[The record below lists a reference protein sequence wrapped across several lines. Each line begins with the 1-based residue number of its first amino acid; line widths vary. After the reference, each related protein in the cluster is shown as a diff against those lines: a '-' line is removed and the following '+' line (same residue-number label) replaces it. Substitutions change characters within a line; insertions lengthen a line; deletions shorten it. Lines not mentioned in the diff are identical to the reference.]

1 MTSSIRLQSDL
12 ERLQA
17 LATTSG
23 GRIALHSGP
32 TAASPYAIV
41 ELRYATAG
49 SDRYPLERREQTR
62 ISIALPARYPFQP
75 PLATVQTPIWHPNVF
90 ASGTICLGTR
100 WSATEGLD
108 LFVQRLARLLT
119 FDPLL
124 VNVASAANRDAAAW
138 YERARR
144 QHPQAFPTDRPE
156 FGTTAARRAS
166 ARVRWQ
172 ETPADDGRVDYRC
185 PGCARTLRLPSGR
198 AGRVRCPGC
207 GARFEART

>member
-1 MTSSIRLQSDL
+1 MTSPIRLQSDL

-32 TAASPYAIV
+32 TAASPFAIV

-62 ISIALPARYPFQP
+62 IGIALPARYPFQP

-100 WSATEGLD
+100 WSPTEGLD

-124 VNVASAANRDAAAW
+124 VNIASAANREAAAW

-144 QHPQAFPTDRPE
+144 QHPAGVPVRSSFVRGDARATRRPARPLA
-156 FGTTAARRAS
+156 GDTGRRWSRAVSLPGLRPHAATAVRSRGARALS
-166 ARVRWQ
+166 
-172 ETPADDGRVDYRC
+172 G
-185 PGCARTLRLPSGR
+185 LRP
-198 AGRVRCPGC
+198 
-207 GARFEART
+207 RFEART

>member
-1 MTSSIRLQSDL
+1 MTSPIRLQSDL

-75 PLATVQTPIWHPNVF
+75 PLASVQTPIWHPNVF

-100 WSATEGLD
+100 WSPTEGLD

-124 VNVASAANRDAAAW
+124 VNTASAANREAAAW
-138 YERARR
+138 YERAPVSYT
-144 QHPQAFPTDRPE
+144 HLTLPTIC
-156 FGTTAARRAS
+156 S
-166 ARVRWQ
+166 V
-172 ETPADDGRVDYRC
+172 
-185 PGCARTLRLPSGR
+185 
-198 AGRVRCPGC
+198 
-207 GARFEART
+207 

>member
-1 MTSSIRLQSDL
+1 MTSPIRLQSDL

-17 LATTSG
+17 LAATSA

-32 TAASPYAIV
+32 TAASPFAIV

-49 SDRYPLERREQTR
+49 SQRYPLERREQTR
-62 ISIALPARYPFQP
+62 ISIALPTRYPFQP

-100 WSATEGLD
+100 WSPTEGLD

-124 VNVASAANRDAAAW
+124 VNIASAANREAAAW

-144 QHPQAFPTDRPE
+144 QHPQAFPSDHPSFEATPV
-156 FGTTAARRAS
+156 RRAGG
-166 ARVRWQ
+166 RVRWQ
-172 ETPADDGRVDYRC
+172 EAPADDGRVPYRC

-198 AGRVRCPGC
+198 AGHVRCPGC
-207 GARFEART
+207 GTRFEVHT

>member
-23 GRIALHSGP
+23 GRIVVLAGP
-32 TAASPYAIV
+32 SAASPFATV
-41 ELRYATAG
+41 ELRYATPG
-49 SDRYPLERREQTR
+49 SDRYPRERRELTR
-62 ISIALPARYPFQP
+62 IGISLPARYPFQP

-90 ASGTICLGTR
+90 ASGAICLGTR
-100 WSATEGLD
+100 WSPTEGLD

-124 VNVASAANRDAAAW
+124 VNTTSAANREAAAW

-144 QHPQAFPTDRPE
+144 QHPQAFPSDRPQFE
-156 FGTTAARRAS
+156 ATAARRAGG
-166 ARVRWQ
+166 RVRWQ
-172 ETPADDGRVDYRC
+172 EAPLDDGRVPYRC

-198 AGRVRCPGC
+198 AGPVRCPGC
-207 GARFEART
+207 GTRFEART

>member
-1 MTSSIRLQSDL
+1 MTSPIRLQSDL

-17 LATTSG
+17 LAATSG

-32 TAASPYAIV
+32 TAASPFAIV

-49 SDRYPLERREQTR
+49 SERYPLERREQTR
-62 ISIALPARYPFQP
+62 INITLPARYPFQP
-75 PLATVQTPIWHPNVF
+75 PLAAVQTPIWHPNVF
-90 ASGTICLGTR
+90 PSGTICLGTR
-100 WSATEGLD
+100 WSPTEGLD

-124 VNVASAANRDAAAW
+124 VNIASAANREAAAW

-144 QHPQAFPTDRPE
+144 QHPQAFPSDRPSFE
-156 FGTTAARRAS
+156 SAAARRAGG
-166 ARVRWQ
+166 RVRWQ
-172 ETPADDGRVDYRC
+172 ETWADDGRVPYRC

-198 AGRVRCPGC
+198 AGRVHCPGC
-207 GARFEART
+207 GTRFEART